1 MILDQAITAWP
12 NAARYRSAGVWPD
25 RLIIDDLDAHT
36 TDRPDL
42 LAVVDARRSMTYAQ
56 LRDDSYR
63 VAAGLL
69 ERGVQSGDR
78 VAIQLPNWLEYLV
91 LHCAL
96 VRIGA
101 ITCLIT
107 PMSRGR
113 EVQGMLRIASAN
125 WLVIPRAFRGFDYLG
140 MARELCTNF
149 PSLQLIVLEEHEHAQ
164 TRETINDADVHLW
177 EQIAKKPCDIASQ
190 QAIDRMKPNP
200 DDITEVVFTSGT
212 TGDPKGV
219 MHTSNTLYAPQLA
232 MAQSLNLGVGC
243 VLHMAS
249 TLGHQTGFL
258 NGVRLPIQVGGTI
271 VLQDVWKPETFVEL
285 IAKHQIEV
293 SSGSA
298 TFLMDLLKAKNLD
311 QYDLSSLRVFRAGG
325 GPIPVALVKDAE
337 TRLTK
342 LKVLR
347 GWGQTENG
355 VVTLTRL
362 DDTVEVRAQ
371 TDGYVQPGMEIRIV
385 DESQRQVNFGI
396 EGCVQVRGAFMSP
409 NYANSP
415 ELMSTYYHDGWF
427 DTGDL
432 AVMDERE
439 YIRITGRLKD
449 IVIRGGENIP
459 VHYVE
464 NVLFEDPRVMEVSI
478 VGMPD
483 ERLGEK
489 CCAFVIPTEGWKLTL
504 KMMQDFLASKDV
516 AVQFWPERLELVDN
530 LPRTANGKVQK
541 ATLRSWLQASS
552 TAFK

>member
-1 MILDQAITAWP
+1 MIWARAVFERSQAAQ
-12 NAARYRSAGVWPD
+12 YRSSGIWPD
-25 RLIIDDLDAHT
+25 RIITDDLDSHAKQW
-36 TDRPDL
+36 PDQ
-42 LAVVDARRSMTYAQ
+42 LAIVDAKGSLTYAQ
-56 LRDDSYR
+56 LRDASYR

-69 ERGVQSGDR
+69 QRGVQSGDR
-78 VAIQLPNWLEYLV
+78 VAIQLPNWSEYIV

-101 ITCLIT
+101 ISCLIT

-113 EVQGMLRIASAN
+113 EVDGMLRISGAE
-125 WLVIPRAFRGFDYLG
+125 WLVIPHTFRSFDYLD
-140 MARELCTNF
+140 MARAVRVYQPNLKLILVGAPQTEAEQFTDPYIYMWTHIANTLCDTKQN
-149 PSLQLIVLEEHEHAQ
+149 A
-164 TRETINDADVHLW
+164 
-177 EQIAKKPCDIASQ
+177 
-190 QAIDRMKPNP
+190 AIDRLRPHP

-219 MHTSNTLYAPQLA
+219 MHTNNTLYAPQLA
-232 MAQSLNLGVGC
+232 MAASLKLQAGC

-258 NGVRLPIQVGGTI
+258 NGIRLPIQVAGTI
-271 VLQDVWKPETFVEL
+271 VLQDTWKPEAFVEL
-285 IAKHQIEV
+285 IAVHRIEV
-293 SSGSA
+293 TSGSA

-311 QYDLSSLRVFRAGG
+311 KYDLSSLRVFRAGG
-325 GPIPVALVKDAE
+325 GPIPVVLVKEAE
-337 TRLTK
+337 ARLPN

-362 DDTVEVRAQ
+362 EDAIEVRAQ
-371 TDGYVQPGMEIRIV
+371 TDGHVQLGMEIRIV
-385 DESQRQVNFGI
+385 DEAGRIVDHGA
-396 EGCVQVRGAFMSP
+396 EGCLQVRGAFMSP
-409 NYANSP
+409 NYANSA
-415 ELMSTYYHDGWF
+415 ELMGTYYHDGWF

-432 AVMDERE
+432 AVMDECE
-439 YIRITGRLKD
+439 YIKITGRLKD

-464 NVLFEDPRVMEVSI
+464 NVLFEDPRVVEVSI

-489 CCAFVIPTEGWKLTL
+489 CCAFIIPKKGEKLTL
-504 KMMQDFLASKDV
+504 KKIKDYLSSKDV
-516 AVQFWPERLELVDN
+516 AIQYWPERLEVVDE

-541 ATLRSWLQASS
+541 AALRAWLLTQLTS
-552 TAFK
+552 

>member
-1 MILDQAITAWP
+1 MIWARAVIEQSQAAL
-12 NAARYRSAGVWPD
+12 YRSSGVWPD
-25 RLIIDDLDAHT
+25 RIITDDLDSHA
-36 TDRPDL
+36 RQWPDQ
-42 LAVVDARRSMTYAQ
+42 LAIVDVKGSITYAQ
-56 LRDDSYR
+56 LRDASYR

-69 ERGVQSGDR
+69 QRGVQSGDR
-78 VAIQLPNWLEYLV
+78 VAIQLPNWSEYVV

-101 ITCLIT
+101 ISCLIT

-113 EVQGMLRIASAN
+113 EVDGMLRISGAE
-125 WLVIPRAFRGFDYLG
+125 WLVIPHTFRSFNYLE
-140 MARELCTNF
+140 MARAVRVSQHNLKLILVGSPQSDVE
-149 PSLQLIVLEEHEHAQ
+149 QLIDPCIHKWAH
-164 TRETINDADVHLW
+164 
-177 EQIAKKPCDIASQ
+177 IANTPCDTKIIAE
-190 QAIDRMKPNP
+190 IDRLRPHP

-219 MHTSNTLYAPQLA
+219 MHTNNTLYAPQLA
-232 MAQSLNLGVGC
+232 MAASLKLQAGC

-258 NGVRLPIQVGGTI
+258 NGIRLPIQVAGTI
-271 VLQDVWKPETFVEL
+271 VLQDTWKPEAFVDL
-285 IAKHQIEV
+285 IALHRIEV
-293 SSGSA
+293 TSGSA
-298 TFLMDLLKAKNLD
+298 TFLMDLLKAGNLD
-311 QYDLSSLRVFRAGG
+311 QRDVSSLRVFRAGG
-325 GPIPVALVKDAE
+325 GPIPVALVKEAE
-337 TRLTK
+337 TRLPN

-362 DDTVEVRAQ
+362 EDAMEVRAQ
-371 TDGYVQPGMEIRIV
+371 TDGHVQPGMEIRIV
-385 DESQRQVNFGI
+385 DEVGRILDPGT
-396 EGCVQVRGAFMSP
+396 EGCLQVRGAFMSP

-415 ELMSTYYHDGWF
+415 ELMGTYYQDGWF

-432 AVMDERE
+432 AVMDECD
-439 YIRITGRLKD
+439 YIKITGRLKD

-464 NVLFEDPRVMEVSI
+464 NVLFEDPRVVEVSI

-489 CCAFVIPTEGWKLTL
+489 CCAFIIPKEGEKLTL
-504 KMMQDFLASKDV
+504 KIVQDYLASKDV
-516 AVQFWPERLELVDN
+516 AIQYWPEKLELVDE

-541 ATLRSWLQASS
+541 AALRARLV
-552 TAFK
+552 KHL